1 MSSAEEPQFLRISE
15 VLAMLGICKSTYY
28 EIRKQGLLGPAY
40 IVGKRGVRHPMSC
53 VVAYM
58 ESRPAAD

>member
-1 MSSAEEPQFLRISE
+1 MSSAEDPQFLRISE
-15 VLAMLGICKSTYY
+15 VLTMLGICKSTYY
-28 EIRKQGLLGPAY
+28 EIRKQGQLGPALR
-40 IVGKRGVRHPMSC
+40 VGKRGVRHPKSF